1 MYLKKVTFARF
12 FKKSFSSKSLASEIL
27 QVSEA
32 HSALKKSTTFKKL
45 LFCNRN
51 SENQSF
57 PHVFLKFDITM
68 KELLVKWKKT
78 SKEQLFV
85 NYLDLIGHIL
95 SYGNF
100 SRIIT
105 MMMCFVRWLIY
116 WVILWE
122 IRVGQIQTSDN
133 FYKTCWFPYYQIN
146 PMINQ
151 RIQRRFSASN
161 LLLQKIHTWI
171 AVQEKC

>member
-1 MYLKKVTFARF
+1 
-12 FKKSFSSKSLASEIL
+12 
-27 QVSEA
+27 
-32 HSALKKSTTFKKL
+32 
-45 LFCNRN
+45 
-51 SENQSF
+51 
-57 PHVFLKFDITM
+57 M

-171 AVQEKC
+171 AVPEKCSTLKKYLKTSLQGQNQTHIIYHSWISLH